1 MAEIK
6 NFPNNIDE
14 FIGAEYVMKWHRPR
28 TQGVYGADNNLAVKP
43 AATPKMAVDVT
54 DGFAWMKDEKGNGCV
69 CWNDAFEQNG
79 IMLNLAVD
87 GSSASQN
94 RIDRVVVSWKP
105 TGYVNRPEIKIL
117 KGTPASSPVPPAITN
132 DGATRQISL
141 AQISV
146 PAGASAITADMITD
160 ERLNAA
166 VCGIVTES
174 VSVDTS
180 MVQSQFDALL
190 LIYTRAIQNA
200 ITENIQPHN
209 FTHFADGTDPIT
221 PADIG
226 AAAEMIASQNNNKSI
241 NITLSDNY
249 KYNFTNVSNLSMN
262 VSDVK
267 ARGFIKFASSISTP
281 KITAKAKTGNDITE
295 AKPNETW
302 EFNTEDGFVIFEN
315 WGVV

>member
-1 MAEIK
+1 
-6 NFPNNIDE
+6 
-14 FIGAEYVMKWHRPR
+14 
-28 TQGVYGADNNLAVKP
+28 
-43 AATPKMAVDVT
+43 MAVVVT
-54 DGFAWMKDEKGNGCV
+54 DGFAWMKDERKNGCV
-69 CWNDAFEQNG
+69 CWLDTFEETG
-79 IMLNLAVD
+79 DFLTLPIKA
-87 GSSASQN
+87 SSSSQN
-94 RIDRVVVSWKP
+94 RIDRIVISWTP
-105 TGYVNRPEIKIL
+105 AGYVNRPEIIVL
-117 KGTPASSPVPPAITN
+117 TGTPASSPIPPEITN
-132 DGATRQISL
+132 NGATRQISI
-141 AQISV
+141 AKINV
-146 PAGASAITADMITD
+146 PVGASAITADMITD

-180 MVQSQFDALL
+180 MAQSQFDALL

-226 AAAEMIASQNNNKSI
+226 AAAEMIASQNNNTSI

>member
-6 NFPNNIDE
+6 NFPNNVDE

-94 RIDRVVVSWKP
+94 RIDRVVVSWVP
-105 TGYVNRPEIKIL
+105 AGYVNHPEIKIL

-166 VCGIVTES
+166 VCGIVSES

-190 LIYTRAIQNA
+190 LIYQTAIQA
-200 ITENIQPHN
+200 SIEGTIPPHG
-209 FTHFADGTDPIT
+209 FTHGKDGTDPIT
-221 PADIG
+221 PKEIG
-226 AAAEMIASQNNNKSI
+226 AVASPAEESRSGNI
-241 NITLSDNY
+241 NITLADNTKY
-249 KYNFTNVSNLSMN
+249 KFTSVTALTLNVSN
-262 VSDVK
+262 VT
-267 ARGFIKFASSISTP
+267 ARGFIKFAQSFTVP
-281 KITAKAKTGNDITE
+281 KITATATTGDDITKAKASE
-295 AKPNETW
+295 KW
-302 EFNTEDGFVIFEN
+302 EFDTENGYVIFKN

>member
-1 MAEIK
+1 LAEIK

-43 AATPKMAVDVT
+43 AATSRMAVDVT

-69 CWNDAFEQNG
+69 CWNDVFEQNG

-94 RIDRVVVSWKP
+94 RIDRVVVSWVP
-105 TGYVNRPEIKIL
+105 AGYVNHPEIKIL

-180 MVQSQFDALL
+180 IVQSQFDALL
-190 LIYTRAIQNA
+190 LIYQGAIQSS
-200 ITENIQPHN
+200 IEGSIPPHA
-209 FTHFADGTDPIT
+209 FTHSKEGTDPLT
-221 PADIG
+221 PAEIG
-226 AAAEMIASQNNNKSI
+226 AVAVSEEVSRSGTIT
-241 NITLSDNY
+241 ITLAENC
-249 KYNFTNVSNLSMN
+249 KYNFTSVSKLTMN
-262 VSDVK
+262 VSDVN
-267 ARGFIKFASSISTP
+267 ARGFIKFASSVSAP
-281 KITAKAKTGNDITE
+281 NITAKATSGDDITK
-295 AKPNETW
+295 AAAGETW
-302 EFNTEDGFVIFEN
+302 EFNTENGFVIFKD